1 MLYGITA
8 VDPMTY
14 AGVVGLILLV
24 AAAASLIPAV
34 RAARTEPVKVLRN
47 E

>member
-24 AAAASLIPAV
+24 AAAASLIPAA